1 MAAIS
6 KTLLCATAAA
16 SMMLCSQ
23 AWSAAPVRMDFE
35 GLTRAAEDG
44 TKANV
49 LVGDFYQ
56 GGSSLSIS
64 TGAAVAAGPL
74 PSLGVSFSASATV
87 TETSLGGNGGMTSA
101 FGATRNLLLPNGT
114 SLLNSAALGTGVVYG
129 DGVSFVD
136 VSFAEGFSS
145 GLSFFFNTLSDL
157 NVAVLRQDGTA
168 LASADFR
175 LPSTGLCPTGQSRC
189 EWNAATLEFSGTAY
203 GVRFAGTQGDF
214 ALDNITLGQLDP
226 LGALVTGGGSG
237 GGSSGGGSSG
247 GGSSGGGSSGGGS
260 SGGGSS
266 GGDPNPPPGPVT
278 PIPEP
283 GTYLLMAMGLAW
295 VVWATRQ
302 ARARTAV
309 KG

>member
-6 KTLLCATAAA
+6 RTLLCASAAA
-16 SMMLCSQ
+16 SMMLCTQ
-23 AWSAAPVRMDFE
+23 AWSAAPVRVDFE
-35 GLTRAAEDG
+35 GLSPAAEDG
-44 TKANV
+44 TKSNV
-49 LVGDFYQ
+49 RVGTFYD
-56 GGSSLSIS
+56 GGSSLSIA
-64 TGAAVAAGPL
+64 TGASVAAGPL
-74 PSLGVSFSASATV
+74 PSLGVTFSASATV

-101 FGATRNLLLPNGT
+101 FGLTRNLLLPDGT

-214 ALDNITLGQLDP
+214 ALDNVTLGQLDP
-226 LGALVTGGGSG
+226 LGALITGGSGGGDSGGGTGGGSG
-237 GGSSGGGSSG
+237 GGTGGGTG
-247 GGSSGGGSSGGGS
+247 GNPGGT
-260 SGGGSS
+260 
-266 GGDPNPPPGPVT
+266 PTPVT
-278 PIPEP
+278 PVPEP
-283 GTYLLMAMGLAW
+283 GTYLLMALGLGW

-302 ARARTAV
+302 ARARI
-309 KG
+309 G